1 MRAFKR
7 RPAGHDY
14 HWRLT
19 LLRKGP
25 DSREG
30 RTGRRDAVPRLLV
43 VGSAPHANSSLPWQQ
58 QVVLEERGS
67 WFAPRAALVTPR
79 MPVAVAD
86 PPQCPLPS
94 PGESAPRTPRPAATA
109 AHIGASVPVPFQCP
123 DAWSTGLH
131 TKSSADGT
139 SRGRLLSGPCQ
150 SLMSIS
156 HAPSSW
162 PKTRPKVSKN
172 GTSKGPAPQI

>member
-1 MRAFKR
+1 MRAFKQ

-86 PPQCPLPS
+86 PPPNARCPALESQLHAHPA
-94 PGESAPRTPRPAATA
+94 PRPPPPTSAPQCRCLSSPLTPGPQVFTRNPLLMERVGADCCLDPAR
-109 AHIGASVPVPFQCP
+109 V
-123 DAWSTGLH
+123 
-131 TKSSADGT
+131 
-139 SRGRLLSGPCQ
+139 
-150 SLMSIS
+150 
-156 HAPSSW
+156 
-162 PKTRPKVSKN
+162 
-172 GTSKGPAPQI
+172 